1 MSNELSTGQAGCGEG
16 CACGAARVDESSL
29 SSLIDRR
36 RFVTMGALAAAAA
49 ALAACGGAL
58 GSSITAP
65 SSVSLSLKVSD
76 YAALANVGGVALVSA
91 SGSPIAVVRTS
102 TSTFAALSRICPHQG
117 GTIETASGGFFCPN
131 HGAEFNL
138 SGTWIGGQRTSSMR
152 SYATTYDA
160 VKGTVTVG

>member
-1 MSNELSTGQAGCGEG
+1 MSDELSAGKAGCGEG
-16 CACGAARVDESSL
+16 CACGATQIDESSL

-49 ALAACGGAL
+49 ALAACGGL
-58 GSSITAP
+58 GSPITGP

-76 YAALANVGGVALVSA
+76 YASLANVGGVALVSA

-102 TSTFAALSRICPHQG
+102 ATTFIALSRICPHQG

-138 SGTWIGGQRTSSMR
+138 SGTWVGGQRTSSMR

-160 VKGTVTVG
+160 VTGTITVG

>member
-1 MSNELSTGQAGCGEG
+1 MSNDLSAVQAGCGEG
-16 CACGAARVDESSL
+16 CACGAAQIDESSL

-49 ALAACGGAL
+49 ALAACGGL

-65 SSVSLSLKVSD
+65 SSVSLSLQVSD

-91 SGSPIAVVRTS
+91 SGSPVAVVRTS
-102 TSTFAALSRICPHQG
+102 ATTFVALSRICPHQG

-131 HGAEFNL
+131 HGAEFDLN
-138 SGTWIGGQRTSSMR
+138 GTWRGGQRTSSMR
-152 SYATTYDA
+152 SYPTSYDA
-160 VKGTVTVG
+160 VAGTVTVG

>member
-1 MSNELSTGQAGCGEG
+1 MSNELSAGQAGCGEG
-16 CACGAARVDESSL
+16 CSCGAAQNDESSL

-49 ALAACGGAL
+49 ALAACGGL

-65 SSVSLSLKVSD
+65 SSVSLSLQVSD

-102 TSTFAALSRICPHQG
+102 TTTFAALSRICPHQG
-117 GTIETASGGFFCPN
+117 GTIETASGGFLCPN
-131 HGAEFNL
+131 HGAQFDLN
-138 SGTWIGGQRTSSMR
+138 GTWKGGQRTSSMK
-152 SYATTYDA
+152 SYATVYNA
-160 VKGTVTVG
+160 VTGTVTIG